1 MAKKKKAKSKKK
13 ASFWQ
18 NVWGIICN
26 KKDTSGEIT
35 KLTLSGMMS
44 YAMNCIAVFLCLF
57 FLLGVFGTAQWAF
70 AANWEVGLCL
80 SNIFR
85 ILVMAL
91 LCAAMLFFALI
102 LRGCANEMDREK
114 DKNYI
119 VAVFSALTSFAALVV
134 ALVAL
139 LKE

>member
-1 MAKKKKAKSKKK
+1 MAKKKKVKNKAKT
-13 ASFWQ
+13 SFREL
-18 NVWGIICN
+18 VWNIICN
-26 KKDTSGEIT
+26 KKDTKGEYT
-35 KLTLSGMMS
+35 KATLSGIMATTLNYLAVILCIFAVLVMVS
-44 YAMNCIAVFLCLF
+44 AVRQAFMIEWGNGLWFSNALALGLLAVLCIA
-57 FLLGVFGTAQWAF
+57 
-70 AANWEVGLCL
+70 
-80 SNIFR
+80 
-85 ILVMAL
+85 AL
-91 LCAAMLFFALI
+91 LFALI